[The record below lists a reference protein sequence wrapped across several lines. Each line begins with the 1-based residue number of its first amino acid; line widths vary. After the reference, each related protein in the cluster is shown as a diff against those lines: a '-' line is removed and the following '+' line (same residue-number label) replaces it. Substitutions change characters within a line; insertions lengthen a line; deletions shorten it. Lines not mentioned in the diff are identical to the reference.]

1 MSTTKQKKYTNEW
14 LFDHIVGVLKEKNLL
29 PDTLDYYLAEKY
41 PIKELANYEWDTI
54 GWLNFGCEG
63 IYLDMYAVGSVTTQ
77 NAQEKIHLGT
87 FKTLGESR
95 EAMYVMAKLQ
105 ADFVW
110 ETKEFVNSHLDEFTW
125 FGYDVRFYK
134 DGVQT
139 FIFTRSSSEKP
150 KDDVLRKYSAGKDYA
165 IIRDN
170 ATRKETR
177 VDFTTEKGEHND

>member
-1 MSTTKQKKYTNEW
+1 MSTTKEKKHTNEC
-14 LFDHIVGVLKEKNLL
+14 LFDHVVGVLKDKNLL
-29 PDTLDYYLAEKY
+29 PNTLDYYLAEKY
-41 PIKELANYEWDTI
+41 PIQELANYEWDTI

-63 IYLDMYAVGSVTTQ
+63 IYLDMYAVGSATTQ
-77 NAQEKIHLGT
+77 NEQEKVHLGT

-95 EAMYVMAKLQ
+95 EAMYIMAKLQ

-125 FGYDVRFYK
+125 FGYNVTFYK
-134 DGVQT
+134 DNKVSGRWT
-139 FIFTRSSSEKP
+139 CPSEKS

-170 ATRKETR
+170 ATRKENR